1 MAAKDDPRRQY
12 LTHAKERVQTLWVS
26 FSRIFASHRRFV
38 ALFIFFVVIAVIIS
52 VYAYNQET
60 YSTPFNASLTFAY
73 DFGNG
78 SRAVYFVNL
87 GFHADGPVSAEHQVT
102 LDFVQL
108 FGDPPMGTEHVVV
121 DIFGGG
127 QRLTMNQTLPSA
139 PWGGLGYY
147 FNVSK
152 TTTFH
157 RPGLV
162 NLTVL
167 LDFWTVGRPLLSLT
181 SGSAGSQGTILVE
194 PGMARIQYD
203 STRLVV
209 AAAVGSFVFAGLPT
223 AVQAIRE
230 LSVRADDK
238 RQS

>member
-1 MAAKDDPRRQY
+1 MDAKDGPRRPD
-12 LTHAKERVQTLWVS
+12 LTRAEERVRTSWVGVARMIG
-26 FSRIFASHRRFV
+26 SRRRFG
-38 ALFIFFVVIAVIIS
+38 ALFLIFIVIALVIS
-52 VYAYNQET
+52 VYGYNQET

-87 GFHADGPVSAEHQVT
+87 GFHTDGPVSAEYPVT

-108 FGDPPMGTEHVVV
+108 FGDPPAGTEHVVV

-127 QRLTMNQTLPSA
+127 QRLTVNQTLPSS

-147 FNVSK
+147 FNVSR

-167 LDFWTVGRPLLSLT
+167 VDFWTAGRLLLSLT
-181 SGSAGSQGTILVE
+181 SSSDVSQGTILVE

-203 STRLVV
+203 STRLAV

-223 AVQAIRE
+223 GVQAIRE
-230 LSVRADDK
+230 LSEPAGGKKQR
-238 RQS
+238 